1 MRLCRFDKLN
11 LTVDHTKSKFSE
23 RSSLL
28 TAIEILEKAKESN
41 SLESFQNVQK
51 QDKSFWSFMKCGHNN

>member
-1 MRLCRFDKLN
+1 MN
-11 LTVDHTKSKFSE
+11 LTVDNTKSKFSE

-41 SLESFQNVQK
+41 SLESLQNVQK